1 MPSLM
6 CGCSGIHPLQQHIRL
21 GIDLFA
27 TACLIEEGLA
37 CHLGGS
43 WQELRAAWT
52 KWKIPRK
59 RTCSFLGIFH
69 FVPENSCFEVFCNK
83 DVLVRGI
90 TTLYHDPVTEIFI
103 LQKHVFNVWT
113 SQCVCTTHQLR
124 TCAIV
129 PHGPK
134 DGKGRKKI
142 PRQEQG
148 REVSLETLRSFS
160 WVSSTSCPRT
170 RAFRC
175 FATKMFWSVHPC
187 QAVCMQASWLEA
199 SVISQQVT
207 NVVYFAGLNTEI
219 SLSSDLRNKPR
230 SSSVFEKCRPL
241 MSVKSADSR
250 LK

>member
-83 DVLVRGI
+83 DVLVRASMPSCMYAGKLPGSFGDI
-90 TTLYHDPVTEIFI
+90 PAGDERGL
-103 LQKHVFNVWT
+103 
-113 SQCVCTTHQLR
+113 LR
-124 TCAIV
+124 RSE
-129 PHGPK
+129 HR
-134 DGKGRKKI
+134 DL
-142 PRQEQG
+142 
-148 REVSLETLRSFS
+148 SL
-160 WVSSTSCPRT
+160 
-170 RAFRC
+170 FRPS
-175 FATKMFWSVHPC
+175 K
-187 QAVCMQASWLEA
+187 
-199 SVISQQVT
+199 
-207 NVVYFAGLNTEI
+207 
-219 SLSSDLRNKPR
+219 
-230 SSSVFEKCRPL
+230 
-241 MSVKSADSR
+241 
-250 LK
+250 

>member
-142 PRQEQG
+142 PRKEQG
-148 REVSLETLRSFS
+148 REVSLETLKAELASQRLQAHF
-160 WVSSTSCPRT
+160 TSLLFPGYLPL
-170 RAFRC
+170 RARELVLFGVLQQRC
-175 FATKMFWSVHPC
+175 SGPC
-187 QAVCMQASWLEA
+187 IHAKLYVCR
-199 SVISQQVT
+199 QV
-207 NVVYFAGLNTEI
+207 AWK
-219 SLSSDLRNKPR
+219 LR
-230 SSSVFEKCRPL
+230 
-241 MSVKSADSR
+241 
-250 LK
+250 